1 MWYGAPGLLLGKI
14 HFKLHRIITQP
25 QSRKTLS
32 NYLKINFDYIFR
44 FPESFTSNDS
54 GVNMLCD
61 FEQNILAPQFFVS

>member
-32 NYLKINFDYIFR
+32 SSLKIIFEYIFR
-44 FPESFTSNDS
+44 FTESFTSNDS
-54 GVNMLCD
+54 GVNIPYD